1 MKLTIMLN
9 EFYEFIPEDRKGC
22 VRLEANVK
30 YGTLSML
37 NNESPLL
44 KSDVIIK
51 RARGKNWYDVIQFDD
66 SSFFVVSERV
76 KELFVSKNIT
86 GLQLAKVNIVDAP
99 VNYYLPI
106 ITSIAGPI
114 LNLDAL
120 NAYETENVEFD
131 RRTYDGSNI
140 FSLEN
145 TLLFVCDEKV
155 KNILEQQ
162 EITNLKFRN
171 L

>member
-1 MKLTIMLN
+1 M
-9 EFYEFIPEDRKGC
+9 
-22 VRLEANVK
+22 V
-30 YGTLSML
+30 TL
-37 NNESPLL
+37 
-44 KSDVIIK
+44 
-51 RARGKNWYDVIQFDD
+51 
-66 SSFFVVSERV
+66 
-76 KELFVSKNIT
+76 
-86 GLQLAKVNIVDAP
+86 LQLAKVNIVDAP

-106 ITSIAGPI
+106 IISIAGPI

-120 NAYETENVEFD
+120 NSYETENVEFD
-131 RRTYDGSNI
+131 RSTYDGSNI

-155 KNILEQQ
+155 KNILEKQ

>member
-1 MKLTIMLN
+1 
-9 EFYEFIPEDRKGC
+9 
-22 VRLEANVK
+22 
-30 YGTLSML
+30 ML

-51 RARGKNWYDVIQFDD
+51 KARGKNWYDIIQFDD

-155 KNILEQQ
+155 KNILEKQ